1 MCKEYE
7 YQFGIGNMGSGE
19 VESKKSYQFYDD
31 NSARRFMNRLNEIL
45 LGIGKEVNFF
55 NKVPIE
61 NPYHIV
67 NRLCESLQETL
78 ARRNLRCL
86 RLSDEVNCD
95 GDIRK
100 IVTIEDDDFDEEVW
114 TEVDITGLEGVEIIN
129 AIMKAL

>member
-7 YQFGIGNMGSGE
+7 YQFGIGNIGSGE

-31 NSARRFMNRLNEIL
+31 DSARRFMNRLNDIL
-45 LGIGKEVNFF
+45 SGVGKEVNFF
-55 NKVPIE
+55 NKVLVE

-78 ARRNLRCL
+78 AYTNLQ
-86 RLSDEVNCD
+86 RLNVSEEVNWN
-95 GDIRK
+95 GDILT
-100 IVTIEDDDFDEEVW
+100 IVTIEDGDVAEDAW
-114 TEVDITGLEGVEIIN
+114 KEVDITGLEGVEIIN